1 MKRILFI
8 MLMLCLFGGSAAAQ
22 EAEPTFD
29 PFAAGSFYSAD
40 PTSVPVKS
48 ESETEKIS
56 GDGAEMVL
64 IPAGTFLMGSD
75 ADDALTDS
83 KPAHEVYLDAYW
95 IDKYTVTNAQFKQC
109 VASGYCYVPRDLTSA
124 TREDYYENEA
134 YADYPVV
141 HVDWNQAFAYCAWAG
156 KRLPTEA
163 EWERAARGD
172 EGALY
177 PWGNDLPDEI
187 PANIGHYES
196 GDTEPVDS
204 NPDGVSPYG
213 LYNME
218 GNVWEWTADLYDQW
232 FYSKSPSEN
241 PKPSVSTND
250 YVVRGY
256 SWAYPFTRYEITTRN
271 SFYLL
276 NHTYDLGFR
285 CAMNAEL

>member
-134 YADYPVV
+134 LSL
-141 HVDWNQAFAYCAWAG
+141 G
-156 KRLPTEA
+156 KRSSGRDPREHRSLR
-163 EWERAARGD
+163 ERRHGT
-172 EGALY
+172 G
-177 PWGNDLPDEI
+177 
-187 PANIGHYES
+187 
-196 GDTEPVDS
+196 
-204 NPDGVSPYG
+204 
-213 LYNME
+213 
-218 GNVWEWTADLYDQW
+218 
-232 FYSKSPSEN
+232 
-241 PKPSVSTND
+241 
-250 YVVRGY
+250 
-256 SWAYPFTRYEITTRN
+256 
-271 SFYLL
+271 
-276 NHTYDLGFR
+276 GF
-285 CAMNAEL
+285 